1 MLWWARGD
9 SNPGPPPCQ
18 KSLNECWSNYR
29 AQFVE
34 RLSTRVSKRT
44 RKDYLSAL
52 DRFFDK
58 YTIKSIKDL
67 RRAIEA
73 ENYNEKIV
81 KGLRNFI
88 NFLVDELII
97 DEGTAALLKRPLK
110 FKRSTPRQVFIT
122 ETELRKAYS
131 ILTEKFGEEAE
142 ILLKLLVFTGLRL
155 RHLIKM
161 LNNYDPQNLVVVNE
175 KVARYPMI
183 AYSKGTKKAFWAYMP
198 ADFAK
203 ELKRMDITYYMAQTR
218 INYKRVSSSTIRKWF
233 SNFMAQNK
241 VPMEVID
248 FIQGRSPR
256 SVLERHYLNMTV
268 LADEAYSGVVDELKK
283 VLEK

>member
-1 MLWWARGD
+1 
-9 SNPGPPPCQ
+9 
-18 KSLNECWSNYR
+18 
-29 AQFVE
+29 
-34 RLSTRVSKRT
+34 
-44 RKDYLSAL
+44 LSAL